1 MMTEK
6 HREPEPKLAR
16 GLTTRRGMM
25 AGNIKAIGAIA
36 ASAVVANLLAPV
48 KASAH
53 PVACFLK
60 GTKIRTVLGER
71 RVEDLTIGDLLPT
84 MFGGARPVQWI
95 ARYYRRKREDSSIP
109 WAKQAQPVRIL
120 RSALAPNV
128 PHADLFL
135 TPGHALFIDDVLIPA
150 GSLINGTTIALYAAD
165 ELGELE
171 FFQIKLETHD
181 VSYAEGMP
189 CETLLNVDGAASN
202 FAEYFR
208 KYGTPATR
216 DTHCAPVVCNGAR
229 SEIKSRVRSVM
240 SPWLGPQKIDVI
252 RERLE
257 ERAMI
262 VG

>member
-1 MMTEK
+1 MMTEN
-6 HREPEPKLAR
+6 HQEPKLAR

-25 AGNIKAIGAIA
+25 ASNIKAIGAIA
-36 ASAVVANLLAPV
+36 AFAVVANLL
-48 KASAH
+48 KSTSASAH
-53 PVACFLK
+53 PVACFLR
-60 GTKIRTVLGER
+60 GTKIQTVRGER
-71 RVEDLTIGDLLPT
+71 NVEGLAIGDFLPT
-84 MFGGARPVQWI
+84 MFGGTRPVQWI
-95 ARYYRRKREDSSIP
+95 ARYRRKKEDLSTP
-109 WAKQAQPVRIL
+109 WIKQVQPVRIL

-128 PHADLFL
+128 PHADVYL
-135 TPGHALFIDDVLIPA
+135 TPGHALLIDGVLIPA

-181 VSYAEGMP
+181 VIYAEGMP
-189 CETLLNVDGAASN
+189 CETLLNVDEAASN
-202 FAEYFR
+202 FAEYLR
-208 KYGTPATR
+208 KYGTPATQ
-216 DTHCAPVVCNGAR
+216 DIHCAPVVCNGAR